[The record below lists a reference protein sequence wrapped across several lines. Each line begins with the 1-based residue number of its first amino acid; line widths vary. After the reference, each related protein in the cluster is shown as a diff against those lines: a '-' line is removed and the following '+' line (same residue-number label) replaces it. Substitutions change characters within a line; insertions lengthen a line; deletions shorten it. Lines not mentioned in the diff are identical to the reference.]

1 MYITHDCLM
10 SYEDERYR
18 YCGIYPCKSAWS
30 DLIQTNYCVGEP
42 VYVGETTKR
51 GREVEAKHRFAE
63 VGQLAGRWTL
73 RNDLRLLL
81 YRVASNQGERANAAQ
96 YMCKLRWI
104 ALDFKVTVIKA
115 NDKIKKHISYGNWGL
130 WYICMFMIVFQ
141 QLTIRDTDSK
151 RRRKKRLLVSGPKKP
166 PV

>member
-18 YCGIYPCKSAWS
+18 CCGIYPCKSAWS

-96 YMCKLRWI
+96 YMRKLRWI
-104 ALDFKVTVIKA
+104 ALDIKSRNTFHLA
-115 NDKIKKHISYGNWGL
+115 IGDFGIFVCS
-130 WYICMFMIVFQ
+130 
-141 QLTIRDTDSK
+141 
-151 RRRKKRLLVSGPKKP
+151 
-166 PV
+166 